1 MVRFVVSSSRE
12 TSQEGCSTSYSEP
25 FQFDRS
31 HKVEAAG
38 ALVFE
43 LISPT
48 AQSTCR
54 SPQRMRGGLFAAIG
68 LDVPSSGGG
77 SQSSGKLVL
86 GKSGKTHDNLE
97 LLPVGSSHGGRKQRF
112 VWDGK
117 AIKVID
123 TEELASK
130 QTKRQHLTAQL
141 RDWRS
146 SVLSA
151 FLPDKEL
158 VTADYWGYSFWRNS
172 HRFFSSATTVFAT
185 QSLLQA
191 VGVGA
196 KKSLPAAAGIN
207 WVLKDGLGRLGRLSV
222 STRFGTSFD
231 SNLKRFRFSTS
242 LVYAVAVGLEFLTP
256 LAPRYFLLLAS
267 VANVGKSVG
276 LATHISTQPSFVKNF
291 ARQDNLSDL
300 TAKAQAQQMVADNF
314 GLAMAVSLSYA
325 CRNDPRA
332 RQLLP
337 LLAFPLLATGD
348 LCSIYRELKSI
359 HLRNLNKE
367 RAEIV
372 AEMWLE
378 AGRIP
383 SAAEVSKRET
393 LLIPHR
399 RGEGSLPLHVGSLE
413 KTISSPSQLHSL
425 LQQHKDEKFVMAY
438 QQHKLSPLQRLLPAA
453 KKVPG
458 GVKGRVCMT
467 LQEGATTPDILTGIL
482 QAAFFRQVIATRSF
496 QDPSNKASSAAS
508 KAQTKGY
515 SSPESKGQQ
524 QEGSWSRAD
533 LDGMLA
539 ECLQYAKADVKR
551 FVQETQRAGW
561 NVHPIMLSSYER
573 ATFSPV

>member
-1 MVRFVVSSSRE
+1 MVRFTTCSSRS
-12 TSQEGCSTSYSEP
+12 TSELGCSTSYALSCQLETPGSRSE
-25 FQFDRS
+25 
-31 HKVEAAG
+31 K
-38 ALVFE
+38 LVFE
-43 LISPT
+43 LLPLRAAAS
-48 AQSTCR
+48 
-54 SPQRMRGGLFAAIG
+54 GGKPKTKKNACALFAAIG
-68 LDVPSSGGG
+68 LNIPSPGNSHQGN
-77 SQSSGKLVL
+77 KANFL
-86 GKSGKTHDNLE
+86 KSGKTPDGFE
-97 LLPVGSSHGGRKQRF
+97 LLPVGSRIGGRQQQY

-117 AIKVID
+117 AIKIID

-130 QTKRQHLTAQL
+130 QTKRQHLSSQL
-141 RDWRS
+141 REWRRAVQS
-146 SVLSA
+146 S
-151 FLPDKEL
+151 FLPDKDL
-158 VTADYWGYSFWRNS
+158 VTGDYWAYSFWRNS

-196 KKSLPAAAGIN
+196 KNSLPAAAGIN

-242 LVYAVAVGLEFLTP
+242 LVYACAVGLEFLTP

-267 VANVGKSVG
+267 IANVGKSVG

-291 ARQDNLSDL
+291 ARQDNLADL
-300 TAKAQAQQMVADNF
+300 TAKAQAQQMVADNM
-314 GLAMAVSLSYA
+314 GLALAVSLSWA
-325 CRNDPRA
+325 CRSDPRA

-337 LLAFPLLATGD
+337 LMAFPLLATGD

-399 RGEGSLPLHVGSLE
+399 RGEGSLPLRIGSLDR
-413 KTISSPSQLHSL
+413 TIASPEQLHTL
-425 LQQHKDEKFVMAY
+425 LHRHKDEKYVMAH
-438 QQHKLSPLQRLLPAA
+438 QQLQLSHLQRLMPSA

-458 GVKGRVCMT
+458 GVKGRVSMT
-467 LQEGATTPDILTGIL
+467 LQDGATTSDILTGIL
-482 QAAFFRQVIATRSF
+482 QAAFFRQLIASRCATDEQRS
-496 QDPSNKASSAAS
+496 DSGTAADKISSADKQRSAVHARGCS
-508 KAQTKGY
+508 Q
-515 SSPESKGQQ
+515 S
-524 QEGSWSRAD
+524 D
-533 LDGMLA
+533 MDGMLA
-539 ECLQYAKADVKR
+539 ESLRYAKGDVKR
-551 FVQETQRAGW
+551 FVQETERAGW
-561 NVHPIMLSSYER
+561 NVHPIMLSSFER
-573 ATFSPV
+573 MSFSQVS